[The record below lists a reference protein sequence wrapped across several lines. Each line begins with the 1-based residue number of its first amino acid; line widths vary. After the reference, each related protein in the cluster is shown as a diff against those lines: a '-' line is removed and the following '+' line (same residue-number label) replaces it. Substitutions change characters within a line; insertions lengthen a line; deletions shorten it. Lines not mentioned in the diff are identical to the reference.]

1 MKKKYIDK
9 CKNETNRCNSSIY
22 LIYLKNAKNIIDKI
36 KYINSAIKLWTD
48 EKNSVLLNEKY
59 QLLYETG
66 NNGYKSKNY

>member
-1 MKKKYIDK
+1 
-9 CKNETNRCNSSIY
+9 

-59 QLLYETG
+59 QLLCETG
-66 NNGYKSKNY
+66 NNGYKSKNYKKIFQKEYE